1 MLSKMLIRVTTN
13 IFYENKMRIYERLIP
28 AGIKRLIR
36 KFPFLETCV
45 TINFNFDRQQSCLFW
60 FISRDLH

>member
-28 AGIKRLIR
+28 AGIKRLMR
-36 KFPFLETCV
+36 KFPFSETCI
-45 TINFNFDRQQSCLFW
+45 TINFNF
-60 FISRDLH
+60 